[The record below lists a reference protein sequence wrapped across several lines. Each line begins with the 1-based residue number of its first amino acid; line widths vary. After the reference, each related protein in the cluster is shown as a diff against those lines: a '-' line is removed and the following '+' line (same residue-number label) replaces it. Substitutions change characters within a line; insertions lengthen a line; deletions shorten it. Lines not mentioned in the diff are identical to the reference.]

1 MIFYIEISEE
11 GQFFCSSNEKSVICM
26 VKKLQN
32 MVKEKKVKIQSVI
45 KDHIIML
52 LGLILYVLSWTLFL
66 IPAQITGGGIS
77 GLAAVIYYSTKI
89 PIGLTYFAI
98 NAVLITFALKIL
110 GPNFG
115 VKTVFNMVALT
126 LLFAIPQEYFPG
138 ALIEDNFL
146 SAVLGGMMGGVGIGL
161 VFSRGGSTGGTDII
175 AMIIN
180 KYKNIS
186 PGRIILYCDVIIIS
200 SSYFLVHSVEKM
212 VYGFVTMA
220 VVSYTLDAFLS
231 GSNASAQIFIFS
243 PKYDEIADFINT
255 ESVRGVTVLEGTG
268 WYTQQD
274 VKILMTI
281 VRKKEASIIFRKV
294 KEIDPEAFISMASV
308 MGVYGKGFDKL
319 RG

>member
-1 MIFYIEISEE
+1 
-11 GQFFCSSNEKSVICM
+11 M
-26 VKKLQN
+26 VNNLHK
-32 MVKEKKVKIQSVI
+32 MAEAKKVKIKSIV
-45 KDHIIML
+45 KDYTIML
-52 LGLILYVLSWTLFL
+52 SGLILYVLSWTMFL

-89 PIGLTYFAI
+89 PMGLTYFAI
-98 NAVLITFALKIL
+98 NVVLISFALKIL

-115 VKTVFNMVALT
+115 VKTVFNMIALT
-126 LLFAIPQEYFPG
+126 LLFAIPQKYFPG

-180 KYKNIS
+180 KYRNIS

-212 VYGFVTMA
+212 VYGFVSMA

-294 KEIDPEAFISMASV
+294 KEIDPEAFISMGSV

-319 RG
+319 KG

>member
-1 MIFYIEISEE
+1 MTNKLQE
-11 GQFFCSSNEKSVICM
+11 M
-26 VKKLQN
+26 VKARQ
-32 MVKEKKVKIQSVI
+32 VKVKSTV
-45 KDHIIML
+45 KDYTIML
-52 LGLILYVLSWTLFL
+52 AGLVLYVLSWTLFL

-89 PIGLTYFAI
+89 PMGLTYFAI
-98 NAVLITFALKIL
+98 NVVLISFALKIL

-115 VKTVFNMVALT
+115 VKTVFNMVTLT

-243 PKYDEIADFINT
+243 PKYEEIADFINT
-255 ESVRGVTVLEGTG
+255 ESVRGVTVLDGTG

-294 KEIDPEAFISMASV
+294 KEIDPEAFISMGSV

-319 RG
+319 KG

>member
-1 MIFYIEISEE
+1 MSIIL
-11 GQFFCSSNEKSVICM
+11 QKM
-26 VKKLQN
+26 VKAKKQKL
-32 MVKEKKVKIQSVI
+32 ETVI
-45 KDHIIML
+45 KDYVIMVI
-52 LGLILYVLSWTLFL
+52 GLVLYVLSWTLFL
-66 IPAQITGGGIS
+66 VPAQITGGGIS
-77 GLAAVIYYSTKI
+77 GLAAVIFYSTKI

-98 NAVLITFALKIL
+98 NAVLISIALKIL

-115 VKTVFNMVALT
+115 VKTIVNMVTLT

-180 KYKNIS
+180 KYRNIS

-212 VYGFVTMA
+212 VYGFVSMA

-243 PKYDEIADFINT
+243 PKYEEIADFINN

-268 WYTQQD
+268 WYTQQN
-274 VKILMTI
+274 VKVIMTI
-281 VRKKEASIIFRKV
+281 VRKKETSIIFRKV
-294 KEIDPEAFISMASV
+294 KEIDPNAFISMASV
-308 MGVYGKGFDKL
+308 MGVYGQGFDKL
-319 RG
+319 KG

>member
-1 MIFYIEISEE
+1 
-11 GQFFCSSNEKSVICM
+11 M
-26 VKKLQN
+26 VKAKQ
-32 MVKEKKVKIQSVI
+32 VEIKSVI
-45 KDHIIML
+45 KDYTIML
-52 LGLILYVLSWTLFL
+52 AGLILYVLSWTLFL

-89 PIGLTYFAI
+89 PMGLTYFAI
-98 NAVLITFALKIL
+98 NVVLISFALKIL

-146 SAVLGGMMGGVGIGL
+146 SAVLGGMMGGIGIGL
-161 VFSRGGSTGGTDII
+161 VFSGGGSTGGTDII

-200 SSYFLVHSVEKM
+200 SSYFLVHSIEKM

-255 ESVRGVTVLEGTG
+255 ESVRGVTVIDGTG

-294 KEIDPEAFISMASV
+294 KEIDPEAFISMGSV

-319 RG
+319 KG

>member
-1 MIFYIEISEE
+1 MTLNL
-11 GQFFCSSNEKSVICM
+11 QKM
-26 VKKLQN
+26 VKAKKPKL
-32 MVKEKKVKIQSVI
+32 ESVI
-45 KDHIIML
+45 KDYTIMFV
-52 LGLILYVLSWTLFL
+52 GLILYVLSWTLFL
-66 IPAQITGGGIS
+66 VPAQITGGGIS
-77 GLAAVIYYSTKI
+77 GLAAVIFYSTKI

-98 NAVLITFALKIL
+98 NAVLISIALKIL

-175 AMIIN
+175 AMIVN
-180 KYKNIS
+180 KYRNIS

-212 VYGFVTMA
+212 VYGFVSMA

-243 PKYDEIADFINT
+243 PKYEEIADFINN
-255 ESVRGVTVLEGTG
+255 ESVRGVTVLDGTG
-268 WYTQQD
+268 WYTQQN
-274 VKILMTI
+274 VKVVMTI
-281 VRKKEASIIFRKV
+281 VRKKETSVIFRKV
-294 KEIDPEAFISMASV
+294 KEIDPNAFISMASV
-308 MGVYGKGFDKL
+308 MGVYGQGFDKL
-319 RG
+319 KG

>member
-1 MIFYIEISEE
+1 
-11 GQFFCSSNEKSVICM
+11 M
-26 VKKLQN
+26 VNKLHN
-32 MVKEKKVKIQSVI
+32 MVKAKQVEIKSVI
-45 KDHIIML
+45 KDYTIML
-52 LGLILYVLSWTLFL
+52 AGLILYVLSWTLFL

-89 PIGLTYFAI
+89 PMGLTYFAI
-98 NAVLITFALKIL
+98 NVVLISFALKIL

-180 KYKNIS
+180 KYRNIS

-200 SSYFLVHSVEKM
+200 SSYFLVHSIEKM

-255 ESVRGVTVLEGTG
+255 ESVRGVTVIDGTG

-294 KEIDPEAFISMASV
+294 KEIDPEAFISMGSV

-319 RG
+319 KG

>member
-1 MIFYIEISEE
+1 
-11 GQFFCSSNEKSVICM
+11 M
-26 VKKLQN
+26 VKAKQ
-32 MVKEKKVKIQSVI
+32 VKIKSVI
-45 KDHIIML
+45 KDYTIML
-52 LGLILYVLSWTLFL
+52 AGLILYVLSWTLFL

-77 GLAAVIYYSTKI
+77 GLAAVIFYSTKI
-89 PIGLTYFAI
+89 PMGLTYFAI
-98 NAVLITFALKIL
+98 NVVLISFALKIL

-126 LLFAIPQEYFPG
+126 LLFAIPQKYFPG

-146 SAVLGGMMGGVGIGL
+146 SAVLGGMMGGIGIGL

-180 KYKNIS
+180 KYRNIS
-186 PGRIILYCDVIIIS
+186 PGRIILYCDVFIIS
-200 SSYFLVHSVEKM
+200 SSYFLVHSIEKM
-212 VYGFVTMA
+212 VYGFVSMA
-220 VVSYTLDAFLS
+220 VVSYALDAFLS

-255 ESVRGVTVLEGTG
+255 ESVRGVTVIDGTG

-294 KEIDPEAFISMASV
+294 KEIDPEAFISMGSV

-319 RG
+319 KG